1 MDITAPGVSL
11 HPLCCYRLR
20 LLSFIEGTTDP
31 PVTTDMDRVTITTV
45 LTGRGSR
52 ATGGQGGLPMVGG
65 EVGFRVIGGTA
76 LISQR
81 IAKCFDS

>member
-1 MDITAPGVSL
+1 M
-11 HPLCCYRLR
+11 
-20 LLSFIEGTTDP
+20 
-31 PVTTDMDRVTITTV
+31 DMDRVTITTV
-45 LTGRGSR
+45 LM

>member
-20 LLSFIEGTTDP
+20 LLSFIEGTTDR
-31 PVTTDMDRVTITTV
+31 PVTMDTDRVTITTV
-45 LTGRGSR
+45 LM